1 MPDYVHKII
10 YYSAPTIVRFAVFA
24 CKWAQFC
31 LMEFHNIQSVLKHY
45 SKDVNKQKNLIKE
58 IVYLKNNALECKLNV
73 MFLDT

>member
-1 MPDYVHKII
+1 M
-10 YYSAPTIVRFAVFA
+10 A
-24 CKWAQFC
+24 
-31 LMEFHNIQSVLKHY
+31 FHNIQSVLKHY